1 MGFYI
6 WWLCINGC
14 LFFAEVHFIED
25 FAGIRAKRF
34 MVPYVLLG
42 VLLTYGVMYA
52 QSGGVLRFVL
62 HTGIILC
69 FSVFVLKIS
78 WRLAIAPA
86 AIIMTL
92 FTFMEGFQTVLLR
105 WLSGQTVKRGM
116 AIFLQMAVSGVLVFL
131 LAVTLKF
138 ISKKYA
144 GIGRQKISAYLFTLL
159 LPCAF
164 IVWVIRS
171 GLGLDMWLESGL
183 ENGFFEK
190 RPGLWAMAW
199 LLGAC
204 AVFFII
210 LKLLGN
216 IITLSMKEAEQEGM
230 KEQVQR
236 QRIYLAEAKK
246 RNERYRR
253 FQHDINNHFL
263 VLSGLL
269 HEKKYDEAGKY
280 FDGLHGISDG
290 LLVGIETGNPVADI
304 LLNEKI
310 SYARSN
316 GITVS
321 HDVHFPAECSIE
333 DIDLCVILANGVDN
347 AIQACLKG
355 AQEQPEISIRV
366 RTRYH
371 FLVLEIENTLPY
383 RAEPAGDRLGR
394 YMQQEGRKPVY
405 GTGLKNIEHTVE
417 KYEGTMEIESGK
429 DRFLL
434 TMLLCMKPF
443 TKGE

>member
-1 MGFYI
+1 MMGFYI

-34 MVPYVLLG
+34 MAPYVLLG

-52 QSGGVLRFVL
+52 QSGGILRFVL

-138 ISKKYA
+138 MSKKYA

-216 IITLSMKEAEQEGM
+216 IIMLSMKEAEQEGM

-304 LLNEKI
+304 LLNPKLPI
-310 SYARSN
+310 NYTHN
-316 GITVS
+316 
-321 HDVHFPAECSIE
+321 
-333 DIDLCVILANGVDN
+333 
-347 AIQACLKG
+347 
-355 AQEQPEISIRV
+355 
-366 RTRYH
+366 
-371 FLVLEIENTLPY
+371 LV
-383 RAEPAGDRLGR
+383 
-394 YMQQEGRKPVY
+394 
-405 GTGLKNIEHTVE
+405 
-417 KYEGTMEIESGK
+417 
-429 DRFLL
+429 
-434 TMLLCMKPF
+434 
-443 TKGE
+443 